1 MRIDER
7 MLTTSP
13 QIPASWGQ
21 SNILGPML
29 RALGLGGLGRTWL
42 RRAVLAHLL
51 SRPRDITVVIG
62 VRNRADYRIANA
74 LRSIREQTYP
84 AELVRALVVDYGSEP
99 ASQAVIL
106 NLCRQHDVEYFRVD
120 EAPVWSRAR
129 CLNIGIRRV
138 STTFLMTSD
147 ADIMLSPRYI
157 ADAIRALDVSPLSV
171 LCSSMLDLPETS
183 VEVMKE
189 AAGPAGQLALEKW
202 KDWCSP
208 RFGSAFHRSVALT
221 YTAFFHLIRGYDEHY
236 EVWGSEDD
244 DLMRRFRYLGLT
256 PRGLDSES
264 FYLHQWHPK
273 FEGVP
278 DGQHAA
284 AIRRN
289 HRHFWWNH
297 SIVRNDHD
305 WGMAQVP
312 EKRRDRPRPRRASR
326 AG

>member
-1 MRIDER
+1 M
-7 MLTTSP
+7 S
-13 QIPASWGQ
+13 
-21 SNILGPML
+21 
-29 RALGLGGLGRTWL
+29 RALGLSGLARAWL
-42 RRAVLAHLL
+42 RRTVLGDLCR
-51 SRPRDITVVIG
+51 RPRDITVVMGI
-62 VRNRADYRIANA
+62 RNRADYRVANA
-74 LRSIREQTYP
+74 LRSIREQTYA
-84 AELVRALVVDYGSEP
+84 AELVRVLVVDYGSDA
-99 ASQAVIL
+99 ASQVAIMRV
-106 NLCRQHDVEYFRVD
+106 CRQHDAGYLRVD

-157 ADAIRALDVSPLSV
+157 ADAIRVLEVSPLSV
-171 LCSSMLDLPETS
+171 LCSSMLDLPEAS

-189 AAGPAGQLALEKW
+189 AARPGGQLALQKW

-244 DLMRRFRYLGLT
+244 DLMRRFRYLGLR
-256 PRGLDSES
+256 PRALGSES

-289 HRHFWWNH
+289 HRHFWRNH

-305 WGMAQVP
+305 WGMAQSR
-312 EKRRDRPRPRRASR
+312 EKRRERPQPQPASR
-326 AG
+326 AR